1 MTDYTGIS
9 NTQVDPEAPVT
20 SELMT
25 SLRDDPIAIAEGS
38 LDAPGV
44 TALGMARDSASDSAK
59 HLPVVSVTAAST
71 VLIRQGMGKVEVN
84 PSTPGSAET
93 DMVSYTINSYTGSI
107 RFTSGVAGSGVRVR
121 LYKNGVEVYNSNGTG
136 SYTTDQTVAP
146 GDTFKWTL
154 NNGSGQTMT
163 ATEYASDGYIDVPV
177 WGLSSNFPSGFSSV

>member
-71 VLIRQGMGKVEVN
+71 VLIRQGMGRVLVN
-84 PSTPGSAET
+84 ATAPSNAET

-107 RFTSGVAGSGVRVR
+107 RFTNDVASGPRVR
-121 LYKNGVEVYNSNGTG
+121 LYKNGVEVYNDNFSGH
-136 SYTTDQTVAP
+136 TTDQTVAP
-146 GDTFKWTL
+146 GDTFKWTIASG
-154 NNGSGQTMT
+154 GSGVTIN
-163 ATEYASDGYIDVPV
+163 ALEYASDGYIDVPV

>member
-71 VLIRQGMGKVEVN
+71 VEIKQGMGKVLVN
-84 PSTPGSAET
+84 ATAPSNAET

-107 RFTSGVAGSGVRVR
+107 RFTNDIAALPRVR
-121 LYKNGVEVYNSNGTG
+121 LYKNGVEVYNSVTG
-136 SYTTDQTVAP
+136 GHTTDQTVAP

-154 NNGSGQTMT
+154 AAGGGQTLT
-163 ATEYASDGYIDVPV
+163 AIEYASDGYIDVPV

>member
-9 NTQVDPEAPVT
+9 NTQVEPEAPVT

-44 TALGMARDSASDSAK
+44 TGLGMARDSASDSAK

-71 VLIRQGMGKVEVN
+71 VAISQGMGRVLVN
-84 PSTPGSAET
+84 ATAPSNAET

-107 RFTSGVAGSGVRVR
+107 KFENDVTTGSRVR
-121 LYKNGVEVYNSNGTG
+121 LYKNGVEVYNDNGPAG
-136 SYTTDQTVAP
+136 HTTDQTVAP

-154 NNGSGQTMT
+154 ANGSGM
-163 ATEYASDGYIDVPV
+163 AFNAYEYATDGYIDVPV
-177 WGLSSNFPSGFSSV
+177 YGLSSNFPNGFSSV